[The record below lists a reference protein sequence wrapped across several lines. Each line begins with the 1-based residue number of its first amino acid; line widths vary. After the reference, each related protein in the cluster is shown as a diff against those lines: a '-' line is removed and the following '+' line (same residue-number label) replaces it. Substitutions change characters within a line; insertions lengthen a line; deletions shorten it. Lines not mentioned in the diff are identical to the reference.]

1 MTNDSVGSVECSK
14 QTAQARKNLAMM
26 HKFSE
31 YFAIIAVKQF
41 SPLVSCQ
48 CVSVYVYICVCT
60 AHKSQNKNHLL
71 ATGTG
76 NGNELCVGDV
86 CANFIGIAQ
95 MLTSSELLRFLVLP
109 QTSSPLLSVLS
120 PLTALWL
127 VFLALVSV
135 TLMWPAAAIAE
146 GVEVKILLINL

>member
-41 SPLVSCQ
+41 SSLVSCQ

-76 NGNELCVGDV
+76 NGNDLCEGDV

-95 MLTSSELLRFLVLP
+95 MLTSSQLLRFLVLP